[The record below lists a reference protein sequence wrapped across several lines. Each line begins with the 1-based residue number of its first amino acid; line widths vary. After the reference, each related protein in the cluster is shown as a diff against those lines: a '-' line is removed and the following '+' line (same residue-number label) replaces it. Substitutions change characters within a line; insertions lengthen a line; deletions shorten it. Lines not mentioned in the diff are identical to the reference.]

1 MATGPAT
8 DGDRTN
14 AGGRPSVRSIGRA
27 VLSALVSTPGR
38 STATVLVAGP
48 YLWLGYY
55 VVGTASGRLGDVIVG
70 GDWLTLVFTTYALL
84 SALALA
90 HRILWVGLTS
100 LTVEYLLDVVALTWL
115 SAFYFV
121 WMLAREPVA
130 TSTTVSELYAPIL
143 AGEPAAL
150 LQGGTVAVVSVVA
163 AGIMLFPRADRR
175 PFKNEFRTALVTF
188 PVVVTAV
195 VLGVRPGPESLV
207 WPLVGGVFVG
217 TLLGGLGRIHVI
229 ASAVARG
236 LFAGLSV
243 FVWAVGALGWLLV
256 YRRPPPNDHVVL
268 EHVGWAREGA
278 SGGESEGNRN
288 GERGGR

>member
-27 VLSALVSTPGR
+27 LLSALVSTPGR

-90 HRILWVGLTS
+90 HRILRIGLTS

-115 SAFYFV
+115 TAFYFV

-130 TSTTVSELYAPIL
+130 TSTTVSELYAPVL

-150 LQGGTVAVVSVVA
+150 LQAGTVAVVAVVA
-163 AGIMLFPRADRR
+163 AGIVLFPRADRR
-175 PFKNEFRTALVTF
+175 PFRNEFRTALVTF

-236 LFAGLSV
+236 LFAGLSL

-256 YRRPPPNDHVVL
+256 YRRPPPRTHVVL
-268 EHVGWAREGA
+268 EHVGWAHEGA

>member
-1 MATGPAT
+1 M
-8 DGDRTN
+8 
-14 AGGRPSVRSIGRA
+14 
-27 VLSALVSTPGR
+27 
-38 STATVLVAGP
+38 LVAGP

-55 VVGTASGRLGDVIVG
+55 VVGTAGGRLGDVIVG

-90 HRILWVGLTS
+90 HRILRIGLTS
-100 LTVEYLLDVVALTWL
+100 LTVEYLLDVVVLTWL
-115 SAFYFV
+115 TAFYFV

-130 TSTTVSELYAPIL
+130 TSTTVSELYAPVL

-150 LQGGTVAVVSVVA
+150 LQAGTVAVVAVVT
-163 AGIMLFPRADRR
+163 AGIVLFPREDRR
-175 PFKNEFRTALVTF
+175 PFRNEFRTALVTF

-217 TLLGGLGRIHVI
+217 TLLGGLGRVHVI

-236 LFAGLSV
+236 LFAALSLL
-243 FVWAVGALGWLLV
+243 VWAVGALGWLLV

-268 EHVGWAREGA
+268 EHVGWAREGGDKSGSE
-278 SGGESEGNRN
+278 SGGNRD
-288 GERGGR
+288 GKGRGR